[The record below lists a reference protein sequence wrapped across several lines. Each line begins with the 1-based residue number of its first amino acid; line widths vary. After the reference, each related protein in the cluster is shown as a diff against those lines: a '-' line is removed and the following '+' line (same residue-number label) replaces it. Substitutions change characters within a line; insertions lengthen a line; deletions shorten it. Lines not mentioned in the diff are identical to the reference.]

1 MKTYEYQVLR
11 YLPDQFGGEFVNVGL
26 VLFQPED
33 RFLAVRCLRSV
44 GRVATFFPGLDGKN
58 LQRRLRYIED
68 QLTNFS
74 NRLDL
79 DRQVRLESPRSIQ
92 AITSSYLVKDDTAL
106 QFSEV
111 RKGIDDTM
119 SDVFND
125 LYESLVSNYVPASN
139 EDLRTD
145 EDVWRKLYR
154 PLFEKRNI
162 TTRLQTHQVRT
173 ANDTIKFPYAWK
185 NEIWHC
191 YEPVTFDL
199 KKADSIKNKVY
210 RWVGRLDE
218 LSSSDEPITLQ
229 LLAALPPDDPELI
242 AFVMEKLDK
251 KTFGKAEVSVVRQQ
265 EADQFA
271 RKVQEEIIEHD
282 QQ

>member
-33 RFLAVRCLRSV
+33 RFLAVRCIRSV
-44 GRVATFFPGLDGKN
+44 SRVATFFPGLDGKN
-58 LQRRLRYIED
+58 LQRRLRHIED
-68 QLTNFS
+68 QLANLS

-79 DRQVRLESPRSIQ
+79 DKSVQLESPNSIR
-92 AITSSYLVKDDTAL
+92 AITSSYLIKDDTAL
-106 QFSEV
+106 RFSEI

-119 SDVFND
+119 HEVFND
-125 LYESLVSNYVPASN
+125 LYENLVSNYVPTSN
-139 EDLRTD
+139 DDLRTD

-218 LSSSDEPITLQ
+218 LSSAEEPITLQ
-229 LLAALPPDDPELI
+229 LLAALPADDPELI
-242 AFVMEKLDK
+242 SFVMDKLDK

-265 EADQFA
+265 EAEQFA
-271 RKVQEEIIEHD
+271 LQVQEEIIEHD